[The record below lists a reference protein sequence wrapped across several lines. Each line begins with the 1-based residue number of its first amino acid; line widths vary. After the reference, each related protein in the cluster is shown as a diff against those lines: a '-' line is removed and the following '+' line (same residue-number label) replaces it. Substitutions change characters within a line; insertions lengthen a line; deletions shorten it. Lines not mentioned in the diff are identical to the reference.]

1 LASSDPVGLYL
12 HVPYCTSHCTY
23 CDFFTQSYPGAEGV
37 RGFASALAAE
47 IGTSADALG
56 MRGAPVDT
64 VYVGGGTPSLLAPA
78 DLEAILGAA
87 GTAFRIDAQ
96 AEITI
101 EANPESV
108 TQEKLEVFRA
118 LGINRLS
125 LGVQSFQERIL
136 ATLGRA
142 HSPQDAARAARAAR
156 NAGFTN
162 VSLDLMLALPGQD
175 AAHLRQDLRTALELA
190 PDHLSAYLL
199 EMDKETALRSRIER
213 GDLRPSTEDEA
224 ADLYELTVETLT
236 AAGLEHYEISSF
248 ARPGARCRHNLKYWT
263 DRPFLGCGPSAWSY
277 LSGRRFR
284 VARDLPA
291 YLESARRGVP
301 PVWDED
307 AVSPRM
313 RLAEAIFAGLRLME
327 GIDVASVSRAHGLA
341 DPLRDALPR
350 LRELEAAG
358 VLERRGS
365 RLRITPRGHP
375 VANEVFAAFLE

>member
-1 LASSDPVGLYL
+1 LASSDPIGLYL
-12 HVPYCTSHCTY
+12 HVPFCTSHCTY
-23 CDFFTQSYPGAEGV
+23 CDFFTQSYPGTDGV
-37 RGFASALAAE
+37 RGFAGALAAE
-47 IGTSADALG
+47 IGASAGALG

-87 GTAFRIDAQ
+87 ASAFRIDAN

-108 TQEKLEVFRA
+108 TQEKLEAFRS
-118 LGINRLS
+118 LGVNRLS
-125 LGVQSFQERIL
+125 LGVQSFQGRIL
-136 ATLGRA
+136 VTLGRA
-142 HSPQDAARAARAAR
+142 HSPEDAIRAVAAARG
-156 NAGFTN
+156 AGFAN

-175 AAHLRQDLRTALELA
+175 AANLREDLRTARGLA

-213 GDLRPSTEDEA
+213 GDLKPPTEDEA
-224 ADLYELTVETLT
+224 ADLYELVAEALA

-277 LSGRRFR
+277 VAGRRFR
-284 VARDLPA
+284 VARNLEA
-291 YLESARRGVP
+291 YLESARRSVP
-301 PVWDED
+301 PVWEED
-307 AVSPRM
+307 PVSPRM

-327 GIDVASVSRAHGLA
+327 GIDVESVSRAHGIA
-341 DPLRDALPR
+341 DPLSGALPR

-358 VLERRGS
+358 VLERSGS
-365 RLRITPRGHP
+365 RLRITSRGYP